1 MSGPFADAELA
12 AFVSQ
17 PGPAFADLDVAAM
30 REGIAQRAQTRPQGP
45 EMDAVFD
52 MKVTGRS
59 ARGIVANVE
68 RFV

>member
-1 MSGPFADAELA
+1 MQAPPPTCGVPAFDKWDAILVSGGPRRIGVVSGPFAE
-12 AFVSQ
+12 
-17 PGPAFADLDVAAM
+17 
-30 REGIAQRAQTRPQGP
+30 
-45 EMDAVFD
+45 AVFD